1 MDLQTKTEIARC
13 NSSGDLY
20 PFWWPS
26 SPAHALST
34 TASSST
40 LWHHRLG
47 HLSSQ
52 ALSHLARVFSFP
64 CNKNNTDDHLCH
76 AGQLGKHVRLPFDN
90 STTHTTRPFQ
100 LIHCDLW
107 TSPIP
112 SVSGYKYYLIVLDDF
127 THYLWTFP
135 LCVKS
140 NTFPTLKNF
149 FLYASTQFNTTI

>member
-1 MDLQTKTEIARC
+1 MKDFRTKNEIVRC

-34 TASSST
+34 TTSSST
-40 LWHHRLG
+40 LWHRRLG

-52 ALSHLARVFSFP
+52 ALSHLASVFSFP
-64 CNKNNTDDHLCH
+64 CNKNAIDDHLCH
-76 AGQLGKHVRLPFDN
+76 ACQLGKHVRLPFYTS
-90 STTHTTRPFQ
+90 STKTNRPFQ

-107 TSPIP
+107 TSPLP
-112 SVSGYKYYLIVLDDF
+112 SVSRYKYYLVVLDDF

-135 LCVKS
+135 LRAKS
-140 NTFPTLKNF
+140 DTFPPT
-149 FLYASTQFNTTI
+149 NTSLHMYPLCFI